1 MPALQ
6 GNRQQILDCGD
17 DGLLVYSTLKKMRFL
32 QPGQPSADEL
42 AQQAAALY
50 QAIPPA
56 RLARQRG
63 IQLEHSAAIDAYL
76 RCASA
81 AVLCC
86 AVLGGTK
93 LSYVQR
99 LLSLSSLLLLLF
111 PAASALVHG
120 CSEGRWH
127 VPSEPRGAH
136 RQFAKQTVQQLQA
149 IFAPRQASGC

>member
-1 MPALQ
+1 MGWGHMRQLGTMHGHHALLRVAACPVLHSRRPVPALRCMPPVQ

-76 RCASA
+76 RCGSA
-81 AVLCC
+81 AVLRC
-86 AVLGGTK
+86 A
-93 LSYVQR
+93 
-99 LLSLSSLLLLLF
+99 
-111 PAASALVHG
+111 
-120 CSEGRWH
+120 GRD
-127 VPSEPRGAH
+127 
-136 RQFAKQTVQQLQA
+136 QA
-149 IFAPRQASGC
+149 W